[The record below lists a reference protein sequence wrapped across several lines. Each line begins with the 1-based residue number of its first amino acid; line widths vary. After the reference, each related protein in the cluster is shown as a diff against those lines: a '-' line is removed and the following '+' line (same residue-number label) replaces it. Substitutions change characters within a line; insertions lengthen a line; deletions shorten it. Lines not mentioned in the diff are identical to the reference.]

1 MLCTHLRAR
10 KQWLARI
17 RRAYVCAR
25 NVLIVSACDA
35 RNFIN
40 TLPPGPEGGR
50 HVDTSAR
57 ACEHGKIGR
66 SGERRRNFNSDIIHV
81 KCGPAGCCRP
91 TTSSMC
97 GRPPLHR
104 RRVCRVCTPSSS
116 PCQTRVHLSE
126 SVRVP
131 ARTVVAF
138 KWDERSDG

>member
-1 MLCTHLRAR
+1 MHTSASTQTMARTH
-10 KQWLARI
+10 
-17 RRAYVCAR
+17 
-25 NVLIVSACDA
+25 SACVCVRA
-35 RNFIN
+35 KCPHRECVRR
-40 TLPPGPEGGR
+40 TELYKYTAAGAGGAGR

-97 GRPPLHR
+97 GRPSLHR

-131 ARTVVAF
+131 AF